1 MLEHC
6 GQNCSQTPSQCAYQ
20 FNETKLKE
28 NIHSQTCNATKF
40 NLTSGE
46 QHFVTKQ
53 ICHCQGDQCH
63 LICNKI
69 QCTQTCRGRK
79 TDSSKST
86 VTSPPSPSPGR
97 ALATSP
103 SSSPSSVE
111 QLADEYVSKFDE
123 INITRENSI
132 QEAVTVFEDFT
143 LKIKNVTNVKT
154 DVEEVKTLKAS
165 IFEVVEAVEKFA
177 LNYSK
182 RHLSGMR
189 PSKRIV
195 SSKMGELAAL
205 NPVYFQS
212 LFLCY
217 LLIC

>member
-1 MLEHC
+1 MEIIFFAVFSATGTNSAQINYGDCVGVPCTLKCGKNRWVQNCTFPDGICNLSCSVTSCEGSASLMLEHC

-79 TDSSKST
+79 T
-86 VTSPPSPSPGR
+86 GEC
-97 ALATSP
+97 L
-103 SSSPSSVE
+103 
-111 QLADEYVSKFDE
+111 
-123 INITRENSI
+123 I
-132 QEAVTVFEDFT
+132 
-143 LKIKNVTNVKT
+143 
-154 DVEEVKTLKAS
+154 
-165 IFEVVEAVEKFA
+165 
-177 LNYSK
+177 
-182 RHLSGMR
+182 HLTG
-189 PSKRIV
+189 
-195 SSKMGELAAL
+195 G
-205 NPVYFQS
+205 
-212 LFLCY
+212 
-217 LLIC
+217 